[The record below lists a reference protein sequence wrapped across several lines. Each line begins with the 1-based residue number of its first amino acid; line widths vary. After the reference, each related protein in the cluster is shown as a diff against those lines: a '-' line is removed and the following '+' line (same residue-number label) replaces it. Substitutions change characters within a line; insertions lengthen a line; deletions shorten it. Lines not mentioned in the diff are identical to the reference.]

1 MTANPRS
8 FMARH
13 GLVAVTLAVTLVF
26 VLVPSGLAAKGGNG
40 GNGGNG
46 GKPSGGTLGL
56 VVLDGTD
63 AVANHLERVTFE
75 VSTTATDRP
84 FVGLKCWQGSTGV
97 YNSSMGVFPEYMF
110 DPWLTLDSSYWTP
123 GVEASCTAR
132 LYHYNKRGYQVELTT
147 MTFTV
152 AA

>member
-1 MTANPRS
+1 MTANPTS
-8 FMARH
+8 LLARY
-13 GLVAVTLAVTLVF
+13 GPVAVTLAAALVL

-40 GNGGNG
+40 GNGG
-46 GKPSGGTLGL
+46 KPSGGTLDL

-63 AVANHLERVTFE
+63 TAANHRERVTFV

-84 FVGLKCWQGSTGV
+84 FVGLKCWQGPTGV
-97 YNSSMGVFPEYMF
+97 YNSSMGVFPEYLF

-123 GVEASCTAR
+123 GLEANCTAR
-132 LYHYNKRGYQVELTT
+132 LYHYNKRGYQVELVT

-152 AA
+152 AP